1 MNLRFGLKLSL
12 VFVLVVAFQGC
23 ASNPYKSLDRE
34 KFGSA
39 TSVKVARYEPAKL
52 RKPSTG
58 SKVAAVAAYPL
69 SLVFLGLPAGA
80 AAATTLGIEAKNG
93 AELLERAKLPDYS
106 EIIMTKFV
114 KAVQA
119 EMPEWPKCSIDKE
132 FFTDDRKEGGY
143 HIVFRV
149 FRARASPASGLL
161 MDTDAEMFAPDQTRI
176 WGRRFYYSSADFERC
191 TDLAKLEADEGK
203 LLHEE
208 WQYAAD
214 QTVAYFISHLK
225 EER

>member
-1 MNLRFGLKLSL
+1 MNLGFGLKVLL
-12 VFVLVVAFQGC
+12 VTTLVVAFQGC
-23 ASNPYKSLDRE
+23 ATNPYKSLDKE
-34 KFGSA
+34 KFSSV
-39 TSVKVARYEPAKL
+39 TSLRVARYEPAKL

-69 SLVFLGLPAGA
+69 SLVFFGVGAGV

-93 AELLERAKLPDYS
+93 AELSERIKLPDYS
-106 EIIMTKFV
+106 EMLVTKFV
-114 KAVQA
+114 NAAQT
-119 EMPEWPKCSIDKE
+119 EIPDWPKCSIHNE

-143 HIVFRV
+143 HLVFRV
-149 FRARASPASGLL
+149 IRARVSPATGLN
-161 MDTDAEMFAPDQTRI
+161 METDAEMFAPDQTKI

-191 TDLAKLEADEGK
+191 TDLARFEADEGK

-214 QTVAYFISHLK
+214 QTVAYFISGLK
-225 EER
+225 EEK

>member
-1 MNLRFGLKLSL
+1 MNLRFGLKLL
-12 VFVLVVAFQGC
+12 LITVLIMAFQGC

-39 TSVKVARYEPAKL
+39 ASVKVARYEPAKL

-58 SKVAAVAAYPL
+58 SKVAAVATYPL
-69 SLVFLGLPAGA
+69 SLVFLGVGAGV

-93 AELLERAKLPDYS
+93 AELTERTKLPDYS
-106 EIIMTKFV
+106 EILMTKFV
-114 KAVQA
+114 KAVQE
-119 EMPEWPKCSIDKE
+119 EMPDWPRCSVVNE
-132 FFTDDRKEGGY
+132 VFTDDRKEGGY

-149 FRARASPASGLL
+149 FRARVSPASGLT
-161 MDTDAEMFAPDQTRI
+161 MGTDAEMFASDQTRI
-176 WGRRFYYSSADFERC
+176 WGRRFTYSSADFNRC
-191 TDLAKLEADEGK
+191 TDISTLEAEEGK

-214 QTVAYFISHLK
+214 QTVAYFVSRLK
-225 EER
+225 EEK